1 MKIKFGRMILFGAIS
16 AVIYIVVP
24 LILFTVLSNL
34 GVASFKPEFKNTII
48 ILGIVSV
55 SIAVL
60 KNMFP
65 KESISSSVIGI
76 GSAVFSGF
84 YAFYLFGGFS
94 SGKTWGSYQITT
106 ENFSAFLGLQI
117 IAWVLLAG
125 AIVRALGSGIR
136 LIENIRFQKSERK
149 KPPKIRAH
157 QIFSVI
163 GIGISLFML
172 GYLGSIAYSGSN
184 IGVNVRDDYDYNYED
199 SGTPFYYDDD
209 KINITMYFD
218 VQNYGLYAI
227 SDVVINV
234 DIYNVES
241 ANQTLLPENTKIGE
255 VDNSSYDDFKSKQT
269 AYEEKLIVGI
279 FSKYAAGLAAYD
291 ATLELRVHFS
301 CYYAGINIDFYTNQ
315 TTQWESP
322 NPIT

>member
-24 LILFTVLSNL
+24 LILFTTLSNL
-34 GVASFKPEFKNTII
+34 EVASFKPEFKNTII

-65 KESISSSVIGI
+65 KESITSSIIGI

-125 AIVRALGSGIR
+125 AIVRALGSGTR
-136 LIENIRFQKSERK
+136 LIENIKFQKSERE

-184 IGVNVRDDYDYNYED
+184 IGVNIRDDYDIGYDN
-199 SGTPFYYDDD
+199 SGTIGDYTDD
-209 KINITMYFD
+209 KFNITVYFD
-218 VQNYGLYAI
+218 LQNYGFYSI

-234 DIYNVES
+234 EIYTIETGDPTKV
-241 ANQTLLPENTKIGE
+241 LLPDNTKIGE
-255 VDNSSYDDFKSKQT
+255 VNNASYGDFPSKQT
-269 AYEEKLIVGI
+269 TYEEKLVVQI
-279 FSKYAAGLAAYD
+279 FSDYAAGLAQYD
-291 ATLELRVHFS
+291 ANLTLKVQFS
-301 CYYAGINIDFYTNQ
+301 GNYAGINIDFYTNQ
-315 TTQWESP
+315 TTQWES
-322 NPIT
+322 IV